1 MSNYSLGLFEN
12 VKVSNAWRADITDRL
27 PDWRRTIRD
36 IGGCWYG
43 EGTFQGTP
51 WEMREFFLTN
61 LFGRVVESVGG
72 EQTWEGFIAE
82 MELTHNGLAFVRS
95 VYPMANYARTIYRYI
110 GPNLFA
116 DGSAESSTW
125 TQVGT
130 PSTHEFTTAWFTKG
144 TQGVHVVTD
153 AADEGTQIENNIA
166 ITAGRSY
173 ICRVTTEIV
182 SGTWTLG
189 IYENVG
195 GTALAQR
202 TTDVTE
208 KEVLTCQIPE
218 SNTTSPNVYVRLTA
232 DGASAEAYFDAAV
245 LQLAPFRKETEW
257 FTDTD
262 SEGEFGRIERIM
274 IEAGMTDEQAE
285 GRAEDV
291 VYRSAWPRTRP
302 PERFG
307 VFEIDDTIEDSLI
320 ISVAGYVHTLGWK
333 HVVTT
338 GGNDSASNHI
348 TNLVTESEFISTGS
362 IEDNLS
368 FETAVKEDNPIT
380 IWDAIEEV
388 ILAGDGTGTPYE
400 GGVYPGRTFDYGA
413 RSTTVEYNYSGGE
426 LQSVHGGY
434 IEPWFVRPGICHM
447 AEMPI
452 EPAGITGR
460 TQDDP
465 RNVWLAEVEFVAP
478 DGIEFVREERFD
490 E

>member
-1 MSNYSLGLFEN
+1 
-12 VKVSNAWRADITDRL
+12 
-27 PDWRRTIRD
+27 
-36 IGGCWYG
+36 
-43 EGTFQGTP
+43 
-51 WEMREFFLTN
+51 MREFFLSN

-72 EQTWEGFIAE
+72 EKTWEGFIAE

-95 VYPMANYARTIYRYI
+95 VYPMANYARTIYRFI
-110 GPNLFA
+110 GPNLFT
-116 DGSAESSTW
+116 DGSAESSSW

-130 PSTHEFTTAWFTKG
+130 PSTHEFTTAWFSKG

-153 AADEGTQIENNIA
+153 AADEGTQIESGITV
-166 ITAGRSY
+166 TAGRSY
-173 ICRVTTEIV
+173 ICRVTTEII
-182 SGTWTLG
+182 SGNWTLSVHNTTG
-189 IYENVG
+189 DGVLG
-195 GTALAQR
+195 QR
-202 TTDVTE
+202 TAATTDE
-208 KEVLTCQIPE
+208 KEVLTCQVPE
-218 SNTTSPNVYVRLTA
+218 SHEATSVYVRLTA
-232 DGASAEAYFDAAV
+232 DGAAAEAYFDAAV

-262 SEGEFGRIERIM
+262 SEAEFGRIERIM
-274 IEAGMTDEQAE
+274 VEAGMTDAQAT

-307 VFEIDDTIEDSLI
+307 VSQIDDTIEDSLT
-320 ISVAGYVHTLGWK
+320 ISVAGYVHTLSWL
-333 HVVTT
+333 HAVTT

-348 TNLVTESEFISTGS
+348 TNLVTESEFITAGAV
-362 IEDNLS
+362 EDNLS
-368 FETAVKEDNPIT
+368 FQTGVKEDNPIT
-380 IWDAIEEV
+380 LWDALEEV
-388 ILAGDGTGTPYE
+388 ILAGDGTGTPYA

-413 RSTTVEYNYSGGE
+413 RSTSVDYIYSGGQ
-426 LQSVHGGY
+426 LQSSQGGH